1 MSYNIN
7 ETFIIEPGENGGGT
21 SLTGG
26 TFNNQT
32 LRLFNSDNTV
42 VVITGFTDT
51 FVTGGTYSAG
61 TLTLTNNSGNTFTVT
76 GFSTSNATQF
86 TGGTVTGSTI
96 FTGGLTA
103 NTISATTYQNLPL
116 DISVTG
122 GTSIADGFILTNNDN
137 TQINVTGLS
146 TSILYNTT
154 LSPSLASNGVGG
166 ISGGTTVAQLS
177 GKTLI
182 NILDNLIFPTVNPT
196 FTSPSYSINDGLS
209 SLLEITSGI
218 TTFPVTITGTFNRG
232 TILLNGQ
239 TQDFRAGTATTYT
252 FIGQSIPTLVTQ
264 AGNTY
269 SLTLTAQTGL
279 MSYISTVNYVQGPQ
293 PYDNKGNPY
302 STPYPAGSLS
312 ANHSFEGVYP
322 LYATIYNGN
331 LSAISGY
338 TKFSSLISMI
348 NPPSVAPTSLTSLG
362 NGISVNFASEL
373 DGGGNPLGFRQTLLV
388 PTGITKTLHIWLWGG
403 QSWGD
408 EVGNWLLSSP
418 FLHNGINYKKYTY
431 NSQTRGA
438 TSPTG
443 SGSPLMYLTWT

>member
-122 GTSIADGFILTNNDN
+122 GTSIADGFILTKNDN

-182 NILDNLIFPTVNPT
+182 NVLDNLIFPTVNPT
-196 FTSPSYSINDGLS
+196 FTSPSYSINDALS

-239 TQDFRAGTATTYT
+239 TQNFRAGTATTYT
-252 FIGQSIPTLVTQ
+252 FSGQSIPTLVTQ
-264 AGNTY
+264 ASNTY
-269 SLTLTAQTGL
+269 SLILTAQTGS
-279 MSYISTVNYVQGPQ
+279 MSYISSVIYVQGPQ

-302 STPYPAGSLS
+302 STP
-312 ANHSFEGVYP
+312 
-322 LYATIYNGN
+322 
-331 LSAISGY
+331 
-338 TKFSSLISMI
+338 
-348 NPPSVAPTSLTSLG
+348 
-362 NGISVNFASEL
+362 
-373 DGGGNPLGFRQTLLV
+373 
-388 PTGITKTLHIWLWGG
+388 
-403 QSWGD
+403 
-408 EVGNWLLSSP
+408 
-418 FLHNGINYKKYTY
+418 
-431 NSQTRGA
+431 
-438 TSPTG
+438 
-443 SGSPLMYLTWT
+443 